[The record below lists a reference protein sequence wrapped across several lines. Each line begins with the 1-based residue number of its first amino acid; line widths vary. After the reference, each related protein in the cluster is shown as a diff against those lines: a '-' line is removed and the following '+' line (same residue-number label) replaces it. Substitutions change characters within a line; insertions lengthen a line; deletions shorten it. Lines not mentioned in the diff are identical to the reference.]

1 MTNDGKHDAS
11 PSFNVPISTFFCE
24 DDLRVAFR
32 VKLESAMRT
41 PKTQSI
47 FHLRTRRNAFYR
59 DTRQPTEPEK
69 TFLCMDLS
77 RRTRT
82 QNQ

>member
-1 MTNDGKHDAS
+1 MYLL
-11 PSFNVPISTFFCE
+11 PLTFRFQ
-24 DDLRVAFR
+24 LSSAFR

-47 FHLRTRRNAFYR
+47 FNLRTRRNAFYR

-69 TFLCMDLS
+69 IFLCMDLS
-77 RRTRT
+77 RLTRT
-82 QNQ
+82 QNR